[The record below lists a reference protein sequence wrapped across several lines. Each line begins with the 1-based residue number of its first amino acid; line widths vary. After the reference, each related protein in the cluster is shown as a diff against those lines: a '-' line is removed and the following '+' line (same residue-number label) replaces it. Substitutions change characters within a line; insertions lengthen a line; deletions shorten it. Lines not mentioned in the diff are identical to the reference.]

1 MNCRN
6 CSGAGTME
14 RQLTRFCVG
23 DADEPFFVENVPAF
37 VCRLC
42 GEKLFP
48 GGQGFDTLLISIRE
62 GRLQPNAIRSIAVYD
77 FQQPIALPKPEVP
90 AYQEAAL

>member
-1 MNCRN
+1 
-6 CSGAGTME
+6 ME

-37 VCRLC
+37 VCRWC

-48 GGQGFDTLLISIRE
+48 GGQGFDTLLINIRE

-77 FQQPIALPKPEVP
+77 FQQPIALLESEAS
-90 AYQEAAL
+90 AYQKTAL